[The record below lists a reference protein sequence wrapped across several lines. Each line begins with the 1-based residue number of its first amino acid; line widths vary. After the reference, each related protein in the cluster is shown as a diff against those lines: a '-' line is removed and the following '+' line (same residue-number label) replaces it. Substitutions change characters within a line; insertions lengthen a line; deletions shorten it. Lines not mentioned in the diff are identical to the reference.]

1 MDIYWIKDKKRCGPA
16 TVPDVIS
23 MVQTGELSPDT
34 LGWHA
39 GCSDWEQLCKLPAL
53 EEALSKGNH
62 NEGNKA
68 DLPPLPP
75 PSPQAPLLQQPAIDV
90 TINHQPPEAGKQT
103 QIKLPSPW
111 VRLGARLV
119 DCSIYAAIASAIVA
133 LCGLNF
139 NNIILPLFW
148 APMIILEALLL
159 SRRGSTPGKALMG
172 ITIGTIGTNQ
182 KLTFRRALFRSIS
195 VNVIGM
201 GCLLFPVCLITI
213 TFSYYLL
220 TKRGITIWDAQSL
233 TLPLQVRKTTFG
245 HYAAAAIIMYTMA
258 QVAGYSLLYTPGA
271 FETIEQ
277 VSPDTAKQ
285 LREMMPNLPGAKS
298 KPSSG
303 TTPQPLQ

>member
-1 MDIYWIKDKKRCGPA
+1 MPQNLKAGTRKETAIVLAKKIPLYCLA
-16 TVPDVIS
+16 VA
-23 MVQTGELSPDT
+23 LLA
-34 LGWHA
+34 LG
-39 GCSDWEQLCKLPAL
+39 L
-53 EEALSKGNH
+53 
-62 NEGNKA
+62 
-68 DLPPLPP
+68 
-75 PSPQAPLLQQPAIDV
+75 
-90 TINHQPPEAGKQT
+90 
-103 QIKLPSPW
+103 
-111 VRLGARLV
+111 
-119 DCSIYAAIASAIVA
+119 AIATKVA
-133 LCGLNF
+133 WGSDSTTTFLT
-139 NNIILPLFW
+139 
-148 APMIILEALLL
+148 ALGVKL
-159 SRRGSTPGKALMG
+159 G

-285 LREMMPNLPGAKS
+285 LREIMPNLPGAKS